1 MPALRCLRLNF
12 LMQCA
17 EKEDKKEREER
28 KGQNPT
34 ARNQIGKAS
43 GTKGC
48 CSCVF
53 KECQCAGCECNIRSK
68 VFIIITIII
77 IIMKNTVMY
86 LFSKYKLIHSLQFDI
101 NIVDLT
107 CIYSSPPPPHTSL
120 LIYSISAGSIRV
132 LLSQCTLSK
141 LFYLFKLFKI
151 FFLHTQK
158 SQK

>member
-1 MPALRCLRLNF
+1 MMLALCKVRDASPLTSERLTF

-17 EKEDKKEREER
+17 EKEDKKWEREES
-28 KGQNPT
+28 KGKIPT
-34 ARNQIGKAS
+34 ARNQMGKAS

-53 KECQCAGCECNIRSK
+53 KECQWAGCKCNIRSK
-68 VFIIITIII
+68 VFLIVAIII

-86 LFSKYKLIHSLQFDI
+86 LFSKNKLIHSLQFDI

-107 CIYSSPPPPHTSL
+107 CIYSPPPPPHTSL

-141 LFYLFKLFKI
+141 LFYLFKLF
-151 FFLHTQK
+151 
-158 SQK
+158 

>member
-1 MPALRCLRLNF
+1 MLALCKVRDASSQMSERLNF
-12 LMQCA
+12 LTQCA
-17 EKEDKKEREER
+17 EKEDKKWEREER

-34 ARNQIGKAS
+34 ARNQMGKAS

-53 KECQCAGCECNIRSK
+53 KECQCAGCNIRSK
-68 VFIIITIII
+68 VFIIIAIII
-77 IIMKNTVMY
+77 TKNTVMS
-86 LFSKYKLIHSLQFDI
+86 LFSKNKLIHSLQFVI
-101 NIVDLT
+101 NIVGLT

-141 LFYLFKLFKI
+141 LFYLFKLF
-151 FFLHTQK
+151 
-158 SQK
+158 